1 MPRLSIQTV
10 WRRIVLD
17 TRLPCKARVKALEQI
32 ARPSLNLLRKL
43 LRLKTTPPRLRLLAA
58 EKYAVATTR
67 LELTKNA
74 RQKQS

>member
-1 MPRLSIQTV
+1 MSRLKVATV

-32 ARPSLNLLRKL
+32 ARPSLNLLRRL

-58 EKYAVATTR
+58 QKYAVAMTR
-67 LELTKNA
+67 LELMKNA
-74 RQKQS
+74 RQT